1 MVARARDPPPPPS
14 LTVVDTTNTTQPPLL
29 PFVVHDSLHPLLITY
44 VAYIPLPITLR
55 KRPSRASPLRL
66 VLKTACEVIGEEV
79 RMSRKLY
86 HVFYEDTMLLPHDG
100 LAFESNL
107 PVDCY
112 LLLRC
117 DAMSTLFF
125 YIIHATTRQA

>member
-79 RMSRKLY
+79 RMSPETLSC
-86 HVFYEDTMLLPHDG
+86 V
-100 LAFESNL
+100 
-107 PVDCY
+107 
-112 LLLRC
+112 LRRYN
-117 DAMSTLFF
+117 APPPRWTGF
-125 YIIHATTRQA
+125 